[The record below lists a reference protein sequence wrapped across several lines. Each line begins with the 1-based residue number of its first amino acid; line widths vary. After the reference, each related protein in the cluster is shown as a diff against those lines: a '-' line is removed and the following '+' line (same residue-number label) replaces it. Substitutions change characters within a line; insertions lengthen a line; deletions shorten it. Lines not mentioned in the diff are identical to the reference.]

1 MNNVK
6 NVTITIEGESWQR
19 ALDKSF
25 KKRNKEVTIAG
36 FRKGSAPKDIYIK
49 NFGLESLFMDAVDY
63 VMDEAYQK
71 ALDEAKVLPIVE
83 PNLYIK

>member
-25 KKRNKEVTIAG
+25 KKRNI
-36 FRKGSAPKDIYIK
+36 
-49 NFGLESLFMDAVDY
+49 
-63 VMDEAYQK
+63 
-71 ALDEAKVLPIVE
+71 
-83 PNLYIK
+83 